1 MFCNCIT
8 ECNPCKAF
16 SRPAVFREDSSELNR
31 EIAAD
36 YGSFRASP
44 LSWRGNPPVEWKWGN
59 GAKRPRLPLWGS
71 WHGAAVTEEAF
82 PAAAGDSPC
91 RFVALPPHK
100 CGGQERGAA
109 PSASPLGELAR
120 RSRD

>member
-1 MFCNCIT
+1 MLCNCIT

-36 YGSFRASP
+36 YGPFRASP

-59 GAKRPRLPLWGS
+59 GAKRPRLSLWGS
-71 WHGAAVTEEAF
+71 WHGEAVTEEAF
-82 PAAAGDSPC
+82 PAAAEDSPC
-91 RFVALPPHK
+91 HCVALPPHK
-100 CGGQERGAA
+100 CGGQERRKA

>member
-59 GAKRPRLPLWGS
+59 DVCPPWLSPWES
-71 WHGAAVTEEAF
+71 WHGEAVTERAV
-82 PAAAGDSPC
+82 PAAAGE
-91 RFVALPPHK
+91 LPLPL
-100 CGGQERGAA
+100 RGPP
-109 PSASPLGELAR
+109 PS
-120 RSRD
+120 